1 MLRSALGVSAVLLA
15 STLTPFAF
23 AAHTHLATP
32 STWTLNLG
40 ESDFGGGPSLKSD
53 VFVVT
58 MDTEKW
64 AKWSDNMVDGDGKN
78 WKFSW
83 SGPADGTPKPF
94 TGMNGTY
101 STNAATD
108 VAVETDPAGNVIT
121 CTFSLSA
128 DKKKFT
134 NKCVTKTKD
143 GKQYNQT
150 TVYDRTK

>member
-1 MLRSALGVSAVLLA
+1 MLASVRRVAVVVLA

-23 AAHTHLATP
+23 AAHTHLATS

-40 ESDFGGGPSLKSD
+40 ESDFGGGPSMKSD
-53 VFVVT
+53 VFVIT
-58 MDTEKW
+58 TDNEKW
-64 AKWSDNMVDGDGKN
+64 GKWSDNMVDGDGKN

-83 SGPADGTPKPF
+83 SGPEDGTPRPF
-94 TGMNGTY
+94 TGTHGTY

-108 VAVETDPAGNVIT
+108 VSVETYPDGSSQT
-121 CTFSLSA
+121 CSFWLSP

-134 NKCVTKTKD
+134 NKCVTKMKD
-143 GKQYNQT
+143 GKQFNQT

>member
-1 MLRSALGVSAVLLA
+1 MLACTRRVAVVLLS
-15 STLTPFAF
+15 STLTPLAF

-32 STWTLNLG
+32 STWTLNLA
-40 ESDFGGGPSLKSD
+40 ESDFGGGPSMKSD
-53 VFVVT
+53 VFVIT

-101 STNAATD
+101 SSNAATD
-108 VAVETDPAGNVIT
+108 VSVETTPDGSTFT
-121 CTFSLSA
+121 CTFSISP

-143 GKQYNQT
+143 GKQFNQT

>member
-1 MLRSALGVSAVLLA
+1 MLTSARRVSAVLLA

-32 STWTLNLG
+32 STWTLNLA
-40 ESDFGGGPSLKSD
+40 ESDFAGGPSMKSD

-64 AKWSDNMVDGDGKN
+64 QKWSDNMVDSDGKN
-78 WKFSW
+78 SKFSW

-94 TGMNGTY
+94 TGINGTY

-108 VAVETDPAGNVIT
+108 VAVETMPDGSVST
-121 CTFSLSA
+121 CAFSLSA

-143 GKQYNQT
+143 GKQFNQT

>member
-1 MLRSALGVSAVLLA
+1 MLKSTLCVSAILLA

-23 AAHTHLATP
+23 AAHTHLPTP

-40 ESDFGGGPSLKSD
+40 ESDFGGGPSMKSD
-53 VFVVT
+53 VFVIT

-83 SGPADGTPKPF
+83 TGPADGSPKPF

-108 VAVETDPAGNVIT
+108 VSVETNPDGSVVT
-121 CTFSLSA
+121 CDFSLSP

-134 NKCVTKTKD
+134 NKCITKTKD
-143 GKQYNQT
+143 GKQFNQT
-150 TVYDRTK
+150 VVYDRTK

>member
-1 MLRSALGVSAVLLA
+1 MRRSTSRGCAMLLA

-23 AAHTHLATP
+23 AAHTHLPTP
-32 STWTLNLG
+32 STWTLNLA
-40 ESDFGGGPSLKSD
+40 ESDFGGGPSMKSD
-53 VFVVT
+53 VFVITV
-58 MDTEKW
+58 DNEKS
-64 AKWSDNMVDGDGKN
+64 ATWSDNMVDGDGKA

-83 SGPADGTPKPF
+83 TGPADGTPKPF
-94 TGMNGTY
+94 KGINGSY

-108 VAVETDPAGNVIT
+108 VSVETDPEGNVET

-143 GKQYNQT
+143 GKQFNQT

>member
-1 MLRSALGVSAVLLA
+1 MLTSIRRAAVVIL
-15 STLTPFAF
+15 STTLTPFAF
-23 AAHTHLATP
+23 AAHTHLPTP

-40 ESDFGGGPSLKSD
+40 ESDFGGGPSMKSD
-53 VFVVT
+53 VFVIT

-83 SGPADGTPKPF
+83 SGPADGTSRPF
-94 TGMNGTY
+94 SGIHGSY
-101 STNAATD
+101 SSNAATD
-108 VAVETDPAGNVIT
+108 VSVETDAAGNVET
-121 CTFSLSA
+121 CTFFLSA

-143 GKQYNQT
+143 GKQFNQT

>member
-1 MLRSALGVSAVLLA
+1 MLKSTLRVSAVLLA

-40 ESDFGGGPSLKSD
+40 ESDFGGGPSMKRD
-53 VFVVT
+53 VFVIT

-83 SGPADGTPKPF
+83 SGPADGTSRPF
-94 TGMNGTY
+94 TGINGSY
-101 STNAATD
+101 SSNAATD
-108 VAVETDPAGNVIT
+108 VSVETNPDGSVET
-121 CTFSLSA
+121 CSFWLSP
-128 DKKKFT
+128 DKKKYT
-134 NKCVTKTKD
+134 NKCVTKMKD
-143 GKQYNQT
+143 GKQFNQT
-150 TVYDRTK
+150 VVYDRTK

>member
-1 MLRSALGVSAVLLA
+1 MLKSTLYVSAALLA
-15 STLTPFAF
+15 STLTPLAF
-23 AAHTHLATP
+23 AAHTHVSTP
-32 STWTLNLG
+32 STWTLNLA
-40 ESDFGGGPSLKSD
+40 ESDFGGGPSMKSD
-53 VFVVT
+53 VFVIT

-101 STNAATD
+101 SSNAATD
-108 VAVETDPAGNVIT
+108 VAVETNPDGSVVT

-128 DKKKFT
+128 DKKKYI
-134 NKCVTKTKD
+134 NKCVAKMKD
-143 GKQYNQT
+143 GKQFNQT
-150 TVYDRTK
+150 TVYDRTR

>member
-1 MLRSALGVSAVLLA
+1 MLTSACRVSAVLLA
-15 STLTPFAF
+15 STLTPFAL
-23 AAHTHLATP
+23 AAHTHMPTP

-40 ESDFGGGPSLKSD
+40 ESDFGGGPSMKSD
-53 VFVVT
+53 IFVMT

-64 AKWSDNMVDGDGKN
+64 AKWSDNMVDGEGKN

-83 SGPADGTPKPF
+83 SGAADGTPKPF
-94 TGMNGTY
+94 TGLNGNY
-101 STNAATD
+101 STNATTD
-108 VAVETDPAGNVIT
+108 VSVQTNPDGSIGT
-121 CTFSLSA
+121 CNFSLSQ

-143 GKQYNQT
+143 GKQFNQT

>member
-1 MLRSALGVSAVLLA
+1 MLRSALCVSAVLFS
-15 STLTPFAF
+15 STLTPVAF
-23 AAHTHLATP
+23 AAHTHLPTP

-40 ESDFGGGPSLKSD
+40 ESDFGGGPSMKSD
-53 VFVVT
+53 VFVIT
-58 MDTEKW
+58 TDTEKW
-64 AKWSDNMVDGDGKN
+64 CRWSDNMVDGAGKN

-83 SGPADGTPKPF
+83 SGPADGTSRPF
-94 TGMNGTY
+94 TGIHGSY

-108 VAVETDPAGNVIT
+108 VSVETDVEGNVET
-121 CTFSLSA
+121 CTFFLSA

-143 GKQYNQT
+143 GKQFNQT

>member
-1 MLRSALGVSAVLLA
+1 MLTSTLRVSVVLLA

-23 AAHTHLATP
+23 AAHTHMATP

-40 ESDFGGGPSLKSD
+40 ESDFGGGPSMKSD
-53 VFVVT
+53 VFVMT

-94 TGMNGTY
+94 TGMDGTY

-108 VAVETDPAGNVIT
+108 VAVETSPDGSTFT

-134 NKCVTKTKD
+134 NKCVAKTKD
-143 GKQYNQT
+143 GKQFNQT